1 MTGNSK
7 LSTNTLQ
14 LYPRN
19 VKQEKKR
26 LQVRWREEIRIVA
39 GVNWMTEAL
48 RQITVG
54 KSGGDLNPTVG
65 SKV

>member
-19 VKQEKKR
+19 VKQERKR
-26 LQVRWREEIRIVA
+26 LQVRWSEEIRIVA
-39 GVNWMTEAL
+39 GVNWITKAL
-48 RQITVG
+48 RQVTMG
-54 KSGGDLNPTVG
+54 KSGGNLIPTMD